1 MRAVSRL
8 VAAAT
13 LLVAAHAS
21 ARESDVVDRW
31 YEALL
36 QANRAVLAD
45 LLADDAA
52 IRLEDVGVA
61 QTKAE
66 FIASMDEW
74 EAAVVGAA
82 IRHRVE
88 SRDGDITTVLAC
100 YDFPSNDTL
109 MRETFTIRAERVV
122 ATAQVSLG
130 ENCDGI

>member
-1 MRAVSRL
+1 MTAMLKL

-13 LLVAAHAS
+13 LLVAALAS
-21 ARESDVVDRW
+21 AQGSDVVDRW

-36 QANRAVLAD
+36 EVDRAALAG
-45 LLADDAA
+45 LLADNAE
-52 IRLEDVGVA
+52 IRLDDVGVT

-74 EAAVVGAA
+74 EAAVAGAA

-88 SRDGDITTVLAC
+88 SRDGDVTTGLAC

-109 MRETFTIRAERVV
+109 MREIFTIRGERVV
-122 ATAQVSLG
+122 AISQVSLG
-130 ENCDGI
+130 ENCYGI